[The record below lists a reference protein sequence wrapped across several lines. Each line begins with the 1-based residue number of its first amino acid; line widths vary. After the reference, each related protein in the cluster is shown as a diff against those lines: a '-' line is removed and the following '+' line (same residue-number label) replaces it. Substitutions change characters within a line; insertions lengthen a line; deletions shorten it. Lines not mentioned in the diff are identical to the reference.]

1 MVRRSL
7 FAAALLLTV
16 DSASA
21 SVDVTSTSGCALQGK
36 ISFSTSVWAASTGGV
51 QLASLYY
58 AERRVELTEL
68 PTDSTYGRA
77 RVEIRREVVPSIRVV
92 GWAPAD
98 GLQLTIRND
107 AVVVPDHVWV
117 RRGAAVHLTQPK
129 PGEFSVEP
137 RYATFGKV
145 RANVSCGDLA
155 LGFEPAPASPTTP
168 ATTHRFKG
176 KSTALFD
183 APNGKQVFTLD
194 LLGSPSSFDV
204 EIRETKGAWL
214 HFQFASGE
222 KIDGWLRAKDLVQP
236 KEEESDAYGAL
247 GGLGLSGIG
256 AKSTPVA
263 MVATKDTAVY
273 LDTAKS
279 ATVAGTLEKGAKVR
293 AWPAAPGFTMIT
305 TWDNDIA
312 PPPGKS
318 FFVLTD
324 DLKISP

>member
-1 MVRRSL
+1 MIRRSL
-7 FAAALLLTV
+7 FVAAMFLTV

-21 SVDVTSTSGCALQGK
+21 SVDATSTSGCTLQGK
-36 ISFSTSVWAASTGGV
+36 LSFSTSVWAAANGGA

-58 AERRVELTEL
+58 AERRVEVTEL
-68 PTDSTYGRA
+68 PTDSAYGRA
-77 RVEIRREVVPSIRVV
+77 RVDIRREVVPSIRVV

-98 GLQLTIRND
+98 SLQLTIRSD

-117 RRGAAVHLTQPK
+117 RKGAAVHLTQPK
-129 PGEFSVEP
+129 PGDLSVEP

-145 RANVSCGDLA
+145 RANVACSDLA
-155 LGFEPAPASPTTP
+155 LGFEPPPASPTTP
-168 ATTHRFKG
+168 ATTYRFKG

-194 LLGSPSSFDV
+194 LLGSPSTLDV
-204 EIRETKGAWL
+204 DIRETKGAWL
-214 HFQFASGE
+214 HFRFVAGE

-236 KEEESDAYGAL
+236 KQEDADGYGAL
-247 GGLGLSGIG
+247 GGLGLSGSG
-256 AKSTPVA
+256 SKSTPVT
-263 MVATKDTAVY
+263 MVAIKDSAVY
-273 LDTAKS
+273 LDTAKT

-305 TWDNDIA
+305 TWDGDVA
-312 PPPGKS
+312 PPAGKS

-324 DLKISP
+324 DLKFAP